1 MAPALG
7 LARYLSCKALDR
19 ACCSLNA
26 FNILGSGFASRQRF
40 FSGSDV
46 PDMERLCGQRQGE
59 GGLEQVLLV
68 KKLG

>member
-26 FNILGSGFASRQRF
+26 FNILGSGFASRQCF
-40 FSGSDV
+40 FSGSGV
-46 PDMERLCGQRQGE
+46 PDMEGLVLAVQSAIRAKGQE
-59 GGLEQVLLV
+59 LYTVGG
-68 KKLG
+68 

>member
-26 FNILGSGFASRQRF
+26 FNILGSGFASRQCF
-40 FSGSDV
+40 FSGSGV
-46 PDMERLCGQRQGE
+46 PDMDGLVLAVQSARARGVKGE
-59 GGLEQVLLV
+59 G
-68 KKLG
+68 